1 MSHPTSP
8 SHARSTVGD
17 PDGTALPGAV
27 RPTELPTEL
36 PPNAGR
42 AATGIAIVLVAQ
54 LMLVLDAT
62 VVNVALP
69 RIDTDLGF
77 GPASLSWVLNAYTLA
92 FGGLL
97 LLGGR
102 LGDVRGRLRLFEV
115 GLGLFTVSSALGG
128 LAQTPGQ
135 LVAARTLQGV
145 GAALAAPS
153 VLALLTTSAPDQA
166 ARHRAL
172 ALFGAVSSGGA
183 SIGLVLGG
191 LLTDVG
197 SWRWTLFIN
206 VPLGLA
212 VLVLARR
219 FVDET
224 PRRPGRFD
232 LVGAATAT
240 AGAVAL
246 VWALIG
252 TPEHG
257 WTSPRTLAGLAVG
270 ALMLAVLART
280 EARHPHPLVQP
291 RLVRSRGRVGALVVM
306 ALVIGANLSMF
317 FLVVQYVQRV
327 LGLGPLASGFAF
339 LPFSLGIFA
348 MSRVTPRLLGRLGA
362 RPMIVLGAAGLAAA
376 YAWLSGASA
385 DGTYLGSIF
394 GPMLLSGLST
404 GLLFMPITA
413 TVLAGVEPE
422 HAGSASGLLQTTQQL
437 GSAVGVAVIGSV
449 YAAGAEP
456 GAFVPGLRGAFLTSA
471 SFAAVAVLVGLVAL
485 RLPRTAAPVPEAMED
500 GVPEAVEPV
509 AEAA

>member
-1 MSHPTSP
+1 MSRT
-8 SHARSTVGD
+8 T
-17 PDGTALPGAV
+17 
-27 RPTELPTEL
+27 LPTDL
-36 PPNAGR
+36 PQNAGR

-69 RIDTDLGF
+69 RIDEALTF

-102 LGDVRGRLRLFEV
+102 LGDVFGRLKAFEI
-115 GLGLFTVSSALGG
+115 GLAVFTVASALGG

-153 VLALLTTSAPDQA
+153 VLALLTTSAPDEA
-166 ARHRAL
+166 ARNRAF

-183 SIGLVLGG
+183 SIGLLLGG

-206 VPLGLA
+206 VPIGIA
-212 VLVLARR
+212 VLLLAPR

-224 PRRPGRFD
+224 RRRPGRFD
-232 LVGAATAT
+232 VVGAFTAT
-240 AGAVAL
+240 FGAVSL

-257 WTSPRTLAGLAVG
+257 WTSARTLGGFALGLV
-270 ALMLAVLART
+270 LLAVLART
-280 EARHPHPLVQP
+280 ETRHPHPMVQP
-291 RLVRSRGRVGALVVM
+291 ALVRNRRRVGALAVM
-306 ALVIGANLSMF
+306 ALMIGANLSMF

-327 LGLGPLASGFAF
+327 LGFGPLASGVAF

-348 MSRVTPRLLGRLGA
+348 VSRVTPRLMARLGA
-362 RPMIVLGAAGLAAA
+362 RPMMIIGTAALTGG
-376 YAWLSGASA
+376 YAWLSTIGTGDTYFGAV
-385 DGTYLGSIF
+385 L
-394 GPMLLSGLST
+394 GPMIIAGIASGLV
-404 GLLFMPITA
+404 FMPVTA

-437 GSAVGVAVIGSV
+437 GSAVGVAAIVSV
-449 YAAGAEP
+449 YAAGAVP
-456 GAFVPGLRGAFLTSA
+456 GEFVPGVQAAFLTSA
-471 SFAAVAVLVGLVAL
+471 AFTAAALLVATFVL
-485 RLPRTAAPVPEAMED
+485 RPERQPHRAR
-500 GVPEAVEPV
+500 AVEPERDEV
-509 AEAA
+509 LTEAVPAEAA